1 MYVYFIY
8 LIDMATRIRTLERG
22 SRSLKSERSH
32 LQEEISSLK
41 ENLATKSKELKDS
54 KTAYREAQDEIATV
68 SEK

>member
-1 MYVYFIY
+1 
-8 LIDMATRIRTLERG
+8 MATRIRTLERA